1 MNKLKLSVS
10 AAAMALATP
19 ALAEGELRLYIWS
32 DYITDAAIER
42 FEAETG
48 IDVTVDV
55 YDSNETLEARLLAGS
70 TGFDIVVPTTD
81 FMARQIAAGVYQPL
95 NRDLL
100 PNLSN
105 MDEGLMARAAR
116 FDEGNAHSTIYMWGT
131 TGIGYNID
139 AIAERLGEDYEVN
152 SWELVFNPEI
162 AAQVAD
168 CGISMLDAP
177 TEILP
182 AAMAYLGLDP
192 ESRST
197 EDLEAAAALV
207 GSVREHVRYF
217 HSSQYISDLANGEIC
232 VAVGWSGDV
241 FQAAARAEEAGQG
254 VNVWYAIPKEGA
266 LIWLDM
272 LNIPADAP
280 NVENA
285 HRFINFLMQPDVIAE
300 ITDYVWYANGNRASW
315 PLVAE
320 EITSDPAI
328 FPPQE
333 VLDNLFTSV
342 TTDERTDR
350 EITRLWTGVRTGQ

>member
-1 MNKLKLSVS
+1 MKTWKWAAS
-10 AAAMALATP
+10 AAAMAIATP
-19 ALAEGELRLYIWS
+19 AMAEGELRLYIWS

-131 TGIGYNID
+131 TGIGYNVD
-139 AIAERLGEDYEVN
+139 MIAERLGADYVVD

-162 AAQVAD
+162 AAKVAD

-192 ESRST
+192 ESRTT
-197 EDLEAAAALV
+197 EDLEAAAALLM
-207 GSVREHVRYF
+207 SVRENVRYF
-217 HSSQYISDLANGEIC
+217 HSSQYISDLANGEVC
-232 VAVGWSGDV
+232 VSVGWSGDV
-241 FQAAARAEEAGQG
+241 FQAAARADEAGTG
-254 VNVWYAIPKEGA
+254 VTVAYTIPKEGA

-272 LNIPADAP
+272 LTIPADAP

-300 ITDYVWYANGNRASW
+300 ITNYVAYGNGNRASW
-315 PLVAE
+315 PLVDE
-320 EITSDPAI
+320 EVFTNPGI
-328 FPPQE
+328 FPSE
-333 VLDNLFTSV
+333 ETLANLFTSV
-342 TTDERTDR
+342 TTDSRTDR
-350 EITRLWTGVRTGQ
+350 VITRLWTSVRTGQ